1 MSIIL
6 ASSSPY
12 RRRLLERLQLPFRC
26 ESPGIDE
33 AGLPGETA
41 ADKARRLAL
50 EKAAAVASRYPGALV
65 IGSDQVATD
74 EGRIIGKP
82 GNFHAAR
89 EQLRASSGR
98 SLCFYTG
105 LALVCRERGL
115 EDVRTEPF
123 RVYFRHLEE
132 SAIERYLQRDE
143 PYDCAGSFK
152 WESLGIALF
161 DRMEGDDPTSLEGL
175 PLITLTSMLEQAGC
189 PVLGPR

>member
-33 AGLPGETA
+33 TSLPGEMA
-41 ADKARRLAL
+41 LDKAHRLAL
-50 EKAAAVASRYPGALV
+50 EKASAVASKFPSDLV
-65 IGSDQVATD
+65 IGSDQVAAD
-74 EGRIIGKP
+74 EEIVIGKP
-82 GNFHAAR
+82 GNFDTAR

-98 SLCFYTG
+98 SLSFYTAV
-105 LALVCRERGL
+105 ALVCRERGL
-115 EDVRTEPF
+115 ERCHTEPF
-123 RVYFRHLEE
+123 RVYFRDLEDG
-132 SAIERYLQRDE
+132 AIERYLQRDE

-175 PLITLTSMLEQAGC
+175 PLIALTSMLEQAGF